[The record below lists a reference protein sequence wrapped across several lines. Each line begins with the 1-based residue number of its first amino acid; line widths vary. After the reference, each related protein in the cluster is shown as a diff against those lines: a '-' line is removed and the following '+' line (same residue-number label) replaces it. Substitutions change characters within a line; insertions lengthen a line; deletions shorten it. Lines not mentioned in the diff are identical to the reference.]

1 MLQPGAHWAY
11 VIAAYAA
18 TAAIMGALVWASVA
32 AARRA
37 RRELEALESR
47 PDAPRRRRAAP

>member
-1 MLQPGAHWAY
+1 MLEAGAHWGY

-18 TAAIMGALVWASVA
+18 TAAIIAALTWFSVA

-37 RRELEALESR
+37 RRELEALE
-47 PDAPRRRRAAP
+47 PRRYGEDAR